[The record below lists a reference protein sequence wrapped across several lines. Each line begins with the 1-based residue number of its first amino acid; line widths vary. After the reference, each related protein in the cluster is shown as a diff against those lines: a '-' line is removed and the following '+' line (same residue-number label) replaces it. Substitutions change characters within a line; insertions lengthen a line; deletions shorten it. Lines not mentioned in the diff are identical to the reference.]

1 MSVKDGSCF
10 SEYLSGVH
18 MRGFVCHSE
27 VYWKGV
33 SVQTG
38 ILSLFIGCMRS
49 DETVVY
55 LKVGVRTGDGS
66 RVINSDYV
74 SNPGNGQ
81 KQCLQDHDLADLYR
95 TQ

>member
-1 MSVKDGSCF
+1 
-10 SEYLSGVH
+10 
-18 MRGFVCHSE
+18 
-27 VYWKGV
+27 
-33 SVQTG
+33 
-38 ILSLFIGCMRS
+38 MRS
-49 DETVVY
+49 DETVIY
-55 LKVGVRTGDGS
+55 LKVGVRRARRGDGS